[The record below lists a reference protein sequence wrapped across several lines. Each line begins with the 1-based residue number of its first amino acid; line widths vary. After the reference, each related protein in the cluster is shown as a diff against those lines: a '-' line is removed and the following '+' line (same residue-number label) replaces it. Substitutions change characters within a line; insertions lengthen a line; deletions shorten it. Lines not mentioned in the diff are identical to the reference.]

1 MLRIVLATGLYPP
14 EVGGPAYYAEG
25 LAAAFKKAGCGVGV
39 VRYGILKKLPS
50 GIRHLFYA
58 LKLFPAAFFA
68 DAVIALD
75 TFSVA
80 LPAALVCSVTRTPVI
95 IRTGGYFLWE
105 AYAERTHHLIPLQ
118 RFYQG
123 HRPFTLKER
132 AIFRL
137 TKFILRRGTLVFSTA
152 MQRDVWQIPYK
163 LDASRTEIIG
173 NAVPEPL
180 ESETPRE
187 KNYLWHVRPTA
198 IKNGEHVRAAFA
210 KAKEK
215 HPDITL
221 EEGILPKAELLS
233 RMRSCYAVI
242 LPSVTEI
249 SPNYILDALRFRKP
263 FIMDKYSGLA
273 SWLAPY
279 GTVVDPLDEDDIANA
294 LARLA
299 EPEGYEEAKKKA
311 AAFSFTRTY
320 DDVAKDFLGLIE
332 KKRLS

>member
-1 MLRIVLATGLYPP
+1 MRLVIATGIYPP
-14 EVGGPAYYAEG
+14 DVGGPAYYAEG
-25 LAAAFKKAGCGVGV
+25 LSAAFRKAGHNVGV
-39 VRYGILKKLPS
+39 VQYGFLKRLPT
-50 GIRHLFYA
+50 GLRHLVYV
-58 LKLFPAAFFA
+58 LKLFPSALFA
-68 DAVIALD
+68 DVVIALD

-80 LPAALVCSVTRTPVI
+80 LPAVLVCSVTRTPLI
-95 IRTGGYFLWE
+95 TRTGGDFLWE
-105 AYAERTHHLIPLQ
+105 AYVERTNHLTPLQ
-118 RFYQG
+118 RFYQE
-123 HRPFTLKER
+123 HKPLTLKER

-137 TKFILRRGTLVFSTA
+137 TKFILHRATIVFSTT
-152 MQRDVWQIPYK
+152 MQRDIWLTPYK
-163 LDASRTEIIG
+163 LNAARTEIIG
-173 NAVPEPL
+173 NAVEEHL
-180 ESETPRE
+180 KSEAPQK
-187 KNYLWHVRPTA
+187 KNFLWHVRPSA
-198 IKNGEHVRAAFA
+198 IKNKEHVRSAFA
-210 KAKEK
+210 KARAL

-221 EEGILPKAELLS
+221 EEGVLPKAELLS
-233 RMRSCYAVI
+233 RMRNCYAVI
-242 LPSVTEI
+242 LPSLTEI

-294 LARLA
+294 LAWLA

>member
-1 MLRIVLATGLYPP
+1 MRLVIATGIYPP
-14 EVGGPAYYAEG
+14 DVGGPAYYAEG
-25 LAAAFKKAGCGVGV
+25 LAAAFKKAGHSVGV
-39 VRYGILKKLPS
+39 AQYGFLKRLPT
-50 GIRHLFYA
+50 GIRHLVYA
-58 LKLFPAAFFA
+58 LKLFPAACFA

-80 LPAALVCSVTRTPVI
+80 LPAALVCSVTRTPLI
-95 IRTGGYFLWE
+95 IRTGGDFLWE

-118 RFYQG
+118 RFYQE

-152 MQRDVWQIPYK
+152 MQRDVWQTPYK
-163 LDASRTEIIG
+163 LDASRMEVIG
-173 NAVPEPL
+173 NAVLEPL

-215 HPDITL
+215 HPDIII

-242 LPSVTEI
+242 LPSVTEV

-273 SWLAPY
+273 PWLAPY
-279 GTVVDPLDEDDIANA
+279 GILVDPLDEDDIANA

-299 EPEGYEEAKKKA
+299 ESEGYEEAKKKA
-311 AAFSFTRTY
+311 AAFSFTQTY

-332 KKRLS
+332 RRHLS